1 MKQEDKDGIKEA
13 LEVYLSSSN
22 MTQNEFAQV
31 SEVNPRYI
39 IAIRNGESTVGN
51 TVIADKW
58 YRKVANIVGYKIE
71 KVYWEPKQTNQLLR
85 IMATLEDARKYGYT
99 NTIIGNTG
107 SGKTYTTGLFAKKN
121 WKDVFV
127 VTIGSNDL
135 IADVINKLMAALQV
149 PDTSKHIKK
158 EFTGQFRSKSQRITR
173 IINHIKELKAKE
185 LYPMIVFDEAEYMS
199 PAVLRSIKE
208 LYDNLKGICAIV
220 LLGTD
225 QLVDKIEGMKK
236 SNKPGIPQFYSRIR
250 FGIRYLED
258 INKNYDLFLESV
270 TDKEVRK
277 FIKSVC
283 DDYREVHDL
292 LVPAMREADRLD
304 VPLTVDLLKKI
315 LGWEDC

>member
-1 MKQEDKDGIKEA
+1 MKQKDKDGIKEA
-13 LEVYLSSSN
+13 LEIYMTSN
-22 MTQNEFAQV
+22 SMTQNEFAQV

-58 YRKVANIVGYKIE
+58 YRKVANIIGYTIE
-71 KVYWEPKQTNQLLR
+71 KEYWEPKPTIQLQR
-85 IMATLEDARKYGYT
+85 IMATLEDARTYGYT

-107 SGKTYTTGLFAKKN
+107 SGKTYSSGLFAKKN
-121 WKDVFV
+121 RKDVFV
-127 VTIGSNDL
+127 VTIGSNDN
-135 IADVINKLMAALQV
+135 IADVINKLMDSLKV
-149 PDTSKHIKK
+149 PDLNKHEKK
-158 EFTGQFRSKSQRITR
+158 DFTGQSRSKSQRITR
-173 IINHIKELKAKE
+173 IISHIKKLKAKG
-185 LYPMIVFDEAEYMS
+185 LFPVIIFDEAEYMT

-208 LYDNLKGICAIV
+208 FYDNLKGICAII

-225 QLVDKIEGMKK
+225 QLVDKVEGMKK

-277 FIKSVC
+277 FIESVC

-292 LVPAMREADRLD
+292 LVPAMREADRLG